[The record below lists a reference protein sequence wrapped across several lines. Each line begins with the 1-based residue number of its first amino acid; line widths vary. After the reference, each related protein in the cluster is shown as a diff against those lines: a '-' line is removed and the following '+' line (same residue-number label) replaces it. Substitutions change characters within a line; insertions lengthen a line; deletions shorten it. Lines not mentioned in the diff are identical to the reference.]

1 LITSRTHLVGL
12 LGYPIEHSV
21 SPAMHNAAFAHLG
34 LDWAYLPLP
43 LLPDRLGEAL
53 RGLLALGFRGA
64 NLTIPHKEQALAYL
78 DDITP
83 EARALGAVNTITI
96 EDYKLVGHNTDAD
109 GFLAALTEAGG
120 QHQRAVVLGAG
131 GAARAVVQALRKIGV
146 SVTVANRTL
155 ERALRLSVDVCALDA
170 PSLGAAL
177 KQADLLVNATPVG
190 MWPAVE
196 ASPLP
201 EGLTLSPDLTVF
213 DLVYNPLETRLLQQ
227 ARLSGAKTINGL
239 GMLVYQG
246 AAAFRL
252 WTGIAPP
259 LEVMRQAAMQNL
271 RPRSHNQT

>member
-1 LITSRTHLVGL
+1 MITSRTHLVGL

-34 LDWAYLPLP
+34 LDWVYLPRPVLP
-43 LLPDRLGEAL
+43 ERLGEAL
-53 RGLLALGFRGA
+53 RGLPALGFRGA

-78 DDITP
+78 DDVTP

-96 EDYKLVGHNTDAD
+96 EDYRLVGHNTDAD

-120 QHQRAVVLGAG
+120 QYQRAVVLGAG
-131 GAARAVVQALRKIGV
+131 GGARAVVYVLRKLGI
-146 SVTVANRTL
+146 SVTVANRTP

-170 PSLGAAL
+170 PSLGEAL

-201 EGLTLSPDLTVF
+201 EGLNLAPDLTVF
-213 DLVYNPLETRLLQQ
+213 DLVYNPWETRLLRQ
-227 ARLSGAKTINGL
+227 ARLSGARTISGL

-252 WTGIAPP
+252 WTGIEPP
-259 LEVMRQAAMQNL
+259 LEVMRQAAYGHL
-271 RPRSHNQT
+271 SLDHLTT

>member
-1 LITSRTHLVGL
+1 MITSRTQLVGL

-34 LDWAYLPLP
+34 LDWAYLPRP
-43 LLPDRLGEAL
+43 VLPDRLGEAL
-53 RGLLALGFRGA
+53 RGLPALGFRGA

-78 DDITP
+78 DDVTP

-96 EDYKLVGHNTDAD
+96 EDYRLVGHNTDAD

-120 QHQRAVVLGAG
+120 QHQRAVVMGAG
-131 GAARAVVQALRKIGV
+131 GAARAVVYVLRKLGV
-146 SVTVANRTL
+146 AVTVANRTL
-155 ERALRLSVDVCALDA
+155 ERARRLSVDVCALDA
-170 PSLGAAL
+170 SSLGAAL

-201 EGLTLSPDLTVF
+201 EGLALAPDLTVC
-213 DLVYNPLETRLLQQ
+213 DLVYNPVETRLLQQ
-227 ARLSGAKTINGL
+227 ARLAGAKTISGL

-252 WTGIAPP
+252 WTGLAPP

-271 RPRSHNQT
+271 RPHGHAPG

>member
-1 LITSRTHLVGL
+1 MITSRTHLVGL

-78 DDITP
+78 DDITS

-155 ERALRLSVDVCALDA
+155 ERALRLPVDVCALDA
-170 PSLGAAL
+170 PSLGAVL

-190 MWPAVE
+190 TWPAVE

-227 ARLSGAKTINGL
+227 ARLSGAQTINGL

-246 AAAFRL
+246 AAALRL